1 MATVWSACISST
13 PCMAI
18 TGKINVAI
26 HPRTRDRVDKARPS
40 TVSRNEWVD
49 EALNKVLDDLCEELG
64 ATDD

>member
-1 MATVWSACISST
+1 
-13 PCMAI
+13 MAI